1 MLESILELNE
11 LLKRVF
17 VMKRLALSLAAS
29 MLCAIA
35 IPTTPAFA
43 DESTEALVTAR
54 DAAAQGRDDMV
65 AAFGKNELK
74 AGQYLWR
81 DAGDAIGEPRVVI
94 NLTDQTAYLYRGDTL
109 VAVSSVSTGRDGHP
123 TPIGIFPVLAKKTM
137 HKSKKYDDAPMPYM
151 QRLDDYGIAMHAGN
165 LPGYPASHGCV
176 RLPAG
181 FAKKLFAVTR
191 TGTEVV
197 IGS

>member
-1 MLESILELNE
+1 MR
-11 LLKRVF
+11 K
-17 VMKRLALSLAAS
+17 LALSLAAS
-29 MLCAIA
+29 VLCALA
-35 IPTTPAFA
+35 VPVTPAFA
-43 DESTEALVTAR
+43 DESVEALVSAR
-54 DAAAQGRDDMV
+54 DAASRAHDDMV
-65 AAFGKNELK
+65 AEFGTDHLK
-74 AGQYLWR
+74 AGQYLWH
-81 DAGDAIGEPRVVI
+81 DASDAVGDPRVVI
-94 NLTDQTAYLYRGDTL
+94 SIPDQTAYLYRGDTL

-123 TPIGIFPVLAKKTM
+123 TPIGIFPILAKKTM

-151 QRLDDYGIAMHAGN
+151 QQLDSYGIAMHAGN

>member
-1 MLESILELNE
+1 
-11 LLKRVF
+11 
-17 VMKRLALSLAAS
+17 MKRLALSLTAS

-43 DESTEALVTAR
+43 DESVEALITAR

-65 AAFGKNELK
+65 AAFGKSELK
-74 AGQYLWR
+74 AGQYLWH

-123 TPIGIFPVLAKKTM
+123 TPIGIFPVLAKETM

-151 QRLDDYGIAMHAGN
+151 QQLDSYGIAMHAGN

>member
-1 MLESILELNE
+1 MA
-11 LLKRVF
+11 KRIAKKVL
-17 VMKRLALSLAAS
+17 VMRKLAVSLAAS
-29 MLCAIA
+29 VLCALA
-35 IPTTPAFA
+35 VPLTPVFA
-43 DESTEALVTAR
+43 DESAQALVTAR
-54 DAAAQGRDDMV
+54 DAAAQARDDMV
-65 AAFGKNELK
+65 DAFGTDSLK
-74 AGQYLWR
+74 PGQYLWR
-81 DAGDAIGEPRVVI
+81 DAGDAVGEPRVVI
-94 NLTDQTAYLYRGDTL
+94 GLTDQTAYLYRGDTL
-109 VAVSSVSTGRDGHP
+109 IAVSSVSTGRDGHP
-123 TPIGIFPVLAKKTM
+123 TPTGIFPVLAKETM
-137 HKSKKYDDAPMPYM
+137 HKSKKYDDAPMPFM

>member
-1 MLESILELNE
+1 MR
-11 LLKRVF
+11 K
-17 VMKRLALSLAAS
+17 LALSLAAS
-29 MLCAIA
+29 VLCALA
-35 IPTTPAFA
+35 VPVTPAFA
-43 DESTEALVTAR
+43 DESVEALVSAR
-54 DAAAQGRDDMV
+54 DAASQAHDHMV
-65 AAFGKNELK
+65 AEFGTDHLK
-74 AGQYLWR
+74 AGQYLWH
-81 DAGDAIGEPRVVI
+81 DASDAVGDPRVVI
-94 NLTDQTAYLYRGDTL
+94 SIPDQTAYLYRGDTL

-123 TPIGIFPVLAKKTM
+123 TPIGIFPILAKKTM

-151 QRLDDYGIAMHAGN
+151 QQLDSYGIAMHAGN